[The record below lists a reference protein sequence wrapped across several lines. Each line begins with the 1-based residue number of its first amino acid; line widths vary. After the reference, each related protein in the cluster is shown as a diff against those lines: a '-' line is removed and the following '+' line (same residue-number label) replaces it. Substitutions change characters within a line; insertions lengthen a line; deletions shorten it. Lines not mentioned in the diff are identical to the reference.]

1 MANIDYARKAK
12 VIASG
17 LHKKVSK
24 IDKLTYLNSINGIVA
39 DKELDDEYF
48 DLCQEYDYKDIEEAR
63 KINLA
68 SYRRTSRLRERIE
81 DYLAIGQ
88 CLFLTLTFDDNT
100 LSNTNSLTR
109 KKYVSRCLKMMSKYY
124 VANIDFGRENE
135 REHYHAVVVA
145 DKVSQDM
152 WQYGNLDWQ
161 RIKVSNK
168 SVARVPKY
176 INKLTN
182 HAIKETTRRSCI
194 IYSKKLKN

>member
-1 MANIDYARKAK
+1 MVDYARKAK

-24 IDKLTYLNSINGIVA
+24 IDKLTYLNSIDGIVS
-39 DKELDDEYF
+39 DKSLDDEYF
-48 DLCQEYDYKDIEEAR
+48 DLCLEYDFKDIQEAR

-68 SYRRTSRLRERIE
+68 SYRRTSRLRERIQK
-81 DYLAIGQ
+81 YLTMGE
-88 CLFLTLTFDDNT
+88 CLFLTLTFDDST
-100 LSNTNSLTR
+100 LNNTNTQTR
-109 KKYVSRCLKMMSKYY
+109 KKYVSKCLKMISDYY
-124 VANIDFGRENE
+124 VANIDFGSMNE

-145 DKVSQDM
+145 KKVSQEM

-176 INKLTN
+176 LNKLTN
-182 HAIKETTRRSCI
+182 HAIKETTKRCCI
-194 IYSKKLKN
+194 IYSKKPKN